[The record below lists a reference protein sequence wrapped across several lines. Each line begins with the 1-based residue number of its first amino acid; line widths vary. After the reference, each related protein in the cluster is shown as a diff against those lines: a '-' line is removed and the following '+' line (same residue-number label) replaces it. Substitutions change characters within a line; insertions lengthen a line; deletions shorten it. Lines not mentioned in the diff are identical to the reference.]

1 MQSLAK
7 SSWGGHCLGVDWEFA
22 RDWKS
27 DLEVSWIP
35 LKRETMENQHL
46 GAHGMLWGVRK
57 SYKREDCRSISDI

>member
-1 MQSLAK
+1 M
-7 SSWGGHCLGVDWEFA
+7 GVDWEFA